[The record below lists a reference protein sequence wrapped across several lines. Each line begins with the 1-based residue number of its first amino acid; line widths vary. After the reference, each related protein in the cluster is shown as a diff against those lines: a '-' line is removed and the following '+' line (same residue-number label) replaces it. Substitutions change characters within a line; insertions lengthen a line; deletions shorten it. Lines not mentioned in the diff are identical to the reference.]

1 MPSKGKRVA
10 VRQGSLSRRRSNRSA
25 SGPAGVAAGAV
36 LDGGDGGGGGST
48 ASATATAT
56 ATAASGMAAGAA
68 RPAGGRPAQQPRG
81 RRRERPA
88 AYNHVGSELIR
99 IGIFASVAL
108 AALIAVS
115 FVL

>member
-10 VRQGSLSRRRSNRSA
+10 VRESNLRRRRSNRSA

-36 LDGGDGGGGGST
+36 LDGGDGGGSA

-56 ATAASGMAAGAA
+56 GTAAAGTA
-68 RPAGGRPAQQPRG
+68 RTVGGWPASQPRG

>member
-36 LDGGDGGGGGST
+36 LDGGDGGGSA

-56 ATAASGMAAGAA
+56 GTAAAGVAAGAA
-68 RPAGGRPAQQPRG
+68 RPVGGRTASQPRG

-99 IGIFASVAL
+99 IGIFAGVAL

>member
-10 VRQGSLSRRRSNRSA
+10 VRESNLRRRRSNRSA

-36 LDGGDGGGGGST
+36 LDGGDGGGGPG

-56 ATAASGMAAGAA
+56 ATAAAGVATGAGVRGGAA
-68 RPAGGRPAQQPRG
+68 RPASQPRG

-99 IGIFASVAL
+99 IGIFAGVAL
-108 AALIAVS
+108 VALIAVS

>member
-36 LDGGDGGGGGST
+36 LDGGDGGGGPA

-56 ATAASGMAAGAA
+56 AAAGVATGARAGAA
-68 RPAGGRPAQQPRG
+68 RAASQPRG

-99 IGIFASVAL
+99 IGIFAGVAL

>member
-25 SGPAGVAAGAV
+25 SGPVGVAAGAV
-36 LDGGDGGGGGST
+36 LDGGDGGGGGPA

-56 ATAASGMAAGAA
+56 AAAGAA
-68 RPAGGRPAQQPRG
+68 AGTARTVGGRPASQPRG

-99 IGIFASVAL
+99 IGIFAGVAL

>member
-10 VRQGSLSRRRSNRSA
+10 VRESNLRRRRSNRSA
-25 SGPAGVAAGAV
+25 SGPAGVAAGTV
-36 LDGGDGGGGGST
+36 LDGGDSGGPA

-56 ATAASGMAAGAA
+56 AAAGVAAGTA
-68 RPAGGRPAQQPRG
+68 RPVGGRPASQPRG

-88 AYNHVGSELIR
+88 AYNHVGPELIR
-99 IGIFASVAL
+99 IGIFAGVAL
-108 AALIAVS
+108 VALIAVS

>member
-36 LDGGDGGGGGST
+36 LDGGDGGGGST

-56 ATAASGMAAGAA
+56 ATAASGVGAGAA
-68 RPAGGRPAQQPRG
+68 RPAGGRPASQPRG

-108 AALIAVS
+108 VALIAVS

>member
-25 SGPAGVAAGAV
+25 SVPAGVAAGAV
-36 LDGGDGGGGGST
+36 SDGGDGDGGGPA
-48 ASATATAT
+48 ASATATAG
-56 ATAASGMAAGAA
+56 AGVAAGAA
-68 RPAGGRPAQQPRG
+68 RPAGGRAASQPRG

-99 IGIFASVAL
+99 IGIFAGVAL
-108 AALIAVS
+108 VALIAVS

>member
-10 VRQGSLSRRRSNRSA
+10 VRESNLRRRRSNRSA

-36 LDGGDGGGGGST
+36 LDGGDGGGPA

-56 ATAASGMAAGAA
+56 AAAGVAAGAA
-68 RPAGGRPAQQPRG
+68 LPVGGRPASQPRG

-99 IGIFASVAL
+99 IGIFAGVAL

>member
-25 SGPAGVAAGAV
+25 SGAAGVAAGAV
-36 LDGGDGGGGGST
+36 LDGGDGGGGSA

-99 IGIFASVAL
+99 IGIFAGVAL
-108 AALIAVS
+108 VALIAVS

>member
-10 VRQGSLSRRRSNRSA
+10 VRESNLRRRRSNRSA

-36 LDGGDGGGGGST
+36 LDGGDGGGSA

-56 ATAASGMAAGAA
+56 GTAAAGVAAGAA
-68 RPAGGRPAQQPRG
+68 RPASQPRG

>member
-36 LDGGDGGGGGST
+36 LDGGDGGGGGPA
-48 ASATATAT
+48 ASATATAAAT
-56 ATAASGMAAGAA
+56 ATAGARGGAA
-68 RPAGGRPAQQPRG
+68 RPAPQPRG

-99 IGIFASVAL
+99 IGIFAGVAL
-108 AALIAVS
+108 VALIAVS